1 MRHAQDET
9 EKTNE
14 AKGKPF
20 ASLRAE
26 NETRTRDL
34 RITNASL
41 YQLSYFGNANLSIA
55 VQKYAFLPT
64 LPNYPPVIFR
74 KRGIFGEFSWLS
86 PQKATAT
93 MPEGWSRSLVMCE
106 QLRCLQ
112 CIYLSAF
119 FVALAVV
126 FFSAGFLVVVA
137 FLAAGFLAAGF
148 FAGFSAS
155 AAGAASSAGAGASSA
170 GTSTSA
176 FT

>member
-64 LPNYPPVIFR
+64 LPNYPPIIFR
-74 KRGIFGEFSWLS
+74 KRGILLAFPTKSDRDNARRMVAVACFVRAAALLAVHLFVGFL
-86 PQKATAT
+86 
-93 MPEGWSRSLVMCE
+93 RSLGGCFF
-106 QLRCLQ
+106 LRGLLGRRCL
-112 CIYLSAF
+112 LGS
-119 FVALAVV
+119 
-126 FFSAGFLVVVA
+126 GFLGGRLLCRLLC
-137 FLAAGFLAAGF
+137 FGRRGGFLG
-148 FAGFSAS
+148 
-155 AAGAASSAGAGASSA
+155 
-170 GTSTSA
+170 GT
-176 FT
+176 

>member
-74 KRGIFGEFSWLS
+74 KRGIIFYIRLIPRLLGDLI
-86 PQKATAT
+86 Q
-93 MPEGWSRSLVMCE
+93 RSL
-106 QLRCLQ
+106 
-112 CIYLSAF
+112 
-119 FVALAVV
+119 
-126 FFSAGFLVVVA
+126 
-137 FLAAGFLAAGF
+137 
-148 FAGFSAS
+148 
-155 AAGAASSAGAGASSA
+155 
-170 GTSTSA
+170 
-176 FT
+176 

>member
-1 MRHAQDET
+1 MRHAQDKT

-64 LPNYPPVIFR
+64 LPNYPPIIFR
-74 KRGIFGEFSWLS
+74 KRGIFLDFPAKSDRDN
-86 PQKATAT
+86 ARRMVA
-93 MPEGWSRSLVMCE
+93 VAC
-106 QLRCLQ
+106 
-112 CIYLSAF
+112 
-119 FVALAVV
+119 FV
-126 FFSAGFLVVVA
+126 
-137 FLAAGFLAAGF
+137 
-148 FAGFSAS
+148 
-155 AAGAASSAGAGASSA
+155 
-170 GTSTSA
+170 
-176 FT
+176 

>member
-9 EKTNE
+9 KKTNE

-64 LPNYPPVIFR
+64 LPNYPPVIF
-74 KRGIFGEFSWLS
+74 KNGEFSWLS

-126 FFSAGFLVVVA
+126 FFSAGFLAVVA

-155 AAGAASSAGAGASSA
+155 ATGAASSAGAGASSA

>member
-9 EKTNE
+9 EKTKE

-64 LPNYPPVIFR
+64 LPNYPPIIFR
-74 KRGIFGEFSWLS
+74 KRGIFLVF
-86 PQKATAT
+86 PAK
-93 MPEGWSRSLVMCE
+93 MPEGWSRSLVLCE

-126 FFSAGFLVVVA
+126 FFSAGFLAVVA
-137 FLAAGFLAAGF
+137 FLAAGFLAAVF

-155 AAGAASSAGAGASSA
+155 AAGAASSAGAGASAA

>member
-9 EKTNE
+9 EKTKE

-74 KRGIFGEFSWLS
+74 KRGIIFYIRLIPRLLGDLI
-86 PQKATAT
+86 Q
-93 MPEGWSRSLVMCE
+93 RS
-106 QLRCLQ
+106 
-112 CIYLSAF
+112 
-119 FVALAVV
+119 
-126 FFSAGFLVVVA
+126 
-137 FLAAGFLAAGF
+137 FLAAF
-148 FAGFSAS
+148 
-155 AAGAASSAGAGASSA
+155 
-170 GTSTSA
+170 
-176 FT
+176 